1 MNSATIQL
9 ILVGAS
15 AFIVGALIIW
25 LWMRSSTL
33 SEREKTRGESTT
45 EVEVLREKL
54 KGMDNLLSEKHS
66 RHNMDLEELELLRV
80 QFVTLQK
87 EAAAL
92 EAKADRSQQLEM
104 TLYDRDQM
112 VQKLQEELRMSS
124 ANLASRSTEA
134 SRLKEVEELLEKERT
149 YIKQQQEQLKIAAT
163 REQQL
168 KTLIEQE
175 RIASQDKI
183 KLLNEARESLS
194 NQFKTLANEIMEEKS
209 IRFAEQNQQNITQLL
224 NPLHDRIQGFGK
236 LVQETYEKDSKE
248 RLTLENEL
256 KRLQQ
261 LNTRLNE
268 DANALTSALL
278 GSNNKA
284 QGNWGEMVLES
295 VLESSGLTRGREY
308 DVQVANTIENE
319 DGSHRKAQPDIIIH
333 LPENKEIIIDAK
345 VSLNAYVRYTKAT
358 TAEEQ
363 DKQLK
368 LHIASMRNHIKSL
381 SEKRYQDIY
390 KHKTLDFVFMFV
402 PVEPAYL
409 LAVQQDES
417 LFNECFEKRIM
428 LVGPSTLLATL
439 RTVASIWRYEDQNQ
453 NAQEIA
459 RQSGQ
464 MYDKFVGFVQT
475 LEKLG
480 KQIQG
485 SQDSYQQAMRQ
496 LQTGPGNLVGRA
508 EKLLTMG
515 VKSNKRLNMDYDK
528 DEDTRQSALANELDD
543 DVHNLPFSIE
553 DA

>member
-9 ILVGAS
+9 ILVGAG
-15 AFIVGALIIW
+15 AFIIGALIIW

-134 SRLKEVEELLEKERT
+134 SRLKEVEEILEKERA
-149 YIKQQQEQLKIAAT
+149 YIKQQQEQLKVAAT

-183 KLLNEARESLS
+183 RLLNEARESLS
-194 NQFKTLANEIMEEKS
+194 NQFKTMANEIMEEKS
-209 IRFAEQNQQNITQLL
+209 KRFAEQNQQNITQLL

-319 DGSHRKAQPDIIIH
+319 DGSSRKAQPDIIIH

-368 LHIASMRNHIKSL
+368 LHITSMRNHIKSL
-381 SEKRYQDIY
+381 SEKRYQEIY

-515 VKSNKRLNMDYDK
+515 VKSNKRLNLDYDK
-528 DEDTRQSALANELDD
+528 DEDSRQSALANELDD

>member
-9 ILVGAS
+9 ILVGAG

-528 DEDTRQSALANELDD
+528 DEDTRKSALANELDD